1 MNLIL
6 LHQFPQ
12 REHNQITKMF
22 DEETH
27 KDLRG
32 ATGAQINLTR
42 CFKKD
47 LHYFFP
53 VR

>member
-6 LHQFPQ
+6 LLQFPQ
-12 REHNQITKMF
+12 REHNQISKMF

-32 ATGAQINLTR
+32 ATGAQRGNCYDGRIN
-42 CFKKD
+42 
-47 LHYFFP
+47 
-53 VR
+53 